1 MEVIPV
7 GLSRPKTLERRTLG
21 RSGLEVSVLGLGGA
35 GLGGQHYGSVS
46 EAQAIETVQRALE
59 SGINYI
65 DTSPAYG
72 ESERRIGL
80 ALDGV
85 RERVVLSSKTGTHPI
100 HRGYDF
106 ETTHRSVEN
115 SLRQM
120 RTDHIDLLLIHDPNS
135 EQFGQAIGS
144 NGALEALEQLKAQ
157 GVIRAIGLGVRDHA
171 LHLEAIKTQRFDA
184 LLTFLDYTLLNT
196 SAREVVL
203 PNATEGKIGVING
216 SALAMGLLSGNQPR
230 SHFRETLSWAGEEW
244 PEVALAQ
251 ELWWWAQNG
260 THDLKT
266 YALQFSLLEPQ
277 IHTTLVGA
285 KTPEEIEQIVQAIS
299 AHTSSL
305 AWQELHRIRKVY
317 QHRQSSE
324 AS

>member
-1 MEVIPV
+1 MEVNAV
-7 GLSRPKTLERRTLG
+7 DLSRPKTLERRTLG
-21 RSGLEVSVLGLGGA
+21 RTGLEVSVLGLGGA

-46 EAQAIETVQRALE
+46 ETQAIETVQRALE
-59 SGINYI
+59 LGINYI

-72 ESERRIGL
+72 QSEQRIGF

-106 ETTHRSVEN
+106 ETTQRSVEN
-115 SLRQM
+115 SLRQL
-120 RTDHIDLLLIHDPNS
+120 RTDHIDLLLIHDPNA
-135 EQFGQAIGS
+135 EQFGQAIGT

-171 LHLEAIKTQRFDA
+171 LHLEAIETQRFDA

-196 SAREVVL
+196 SAGKFVL
-203 PNATEGKIGVING
+203 PSAHEGKIGVING
-216 SALAMGLLSGNQPR
+216 SPLAMGLLSGVQPR
-230 SHFRETLSWAGEEW
+230 IHFRETLAWAGKEW

-260 THDLKT
+260 SRDLKT

-285 KTPEEIEQIVQAIS
+285 KTPEEIEQIVQA
-299 AHTSSL
+299 ANAETSSL
-305 AWQELHRIRKVY
+305 GWQELHRIRNVY
-317 QHRQSSE
+317 QHRQTSE

>member
-1 MEVIPV
+1 MEVSPV
-7 GLSRPKTLERRTLG
+7 DLARPKTLERRTLG
-21 RSGLEVSVLGLGGA
+21 RTGLEVSVLGLGGA

-46 EAQAIETVQRALE
+46 ESQAIETVHRVLE

-72 ESERRIGL
+72 ESELRIGL

-106 ETTHRSVEN
+106 ETTLRSVEN
-115 SLRQM
+115 SLRQL
-120 RTDHIDLLLIHDPNS
+120 RTDHIDLLLIHDPNR
-135 EQFGQAIGS
+135 EQFAQAIGK

-171 LHLEAIKTQRFDA
+171 LHLEAIESQRFDA

-196 SAREVVL
+196 SALEVVL
-203 PNATEGKIGVING
+203 PSAHQNQIGVING
-216 SALAMGLLSGNQPR
+216 SALAMGLLSGIQPR
-230 SHFRETLSWAGEEW
+230 THFQETLSWAGKEW
-244 PEVALAQ
+244 PEVSLAQ

-277 IHTTLVGA
+277 IQTTLVGA
-285 KTPEEIEQIVQAIS
+285 KTPEEIEQIVQAAS
-299 AHTSSL
+299 AQTSSL
-305 AWQELHRIRKVY
+305 AWQELHRIRNVY
-317 QHRQSSE
+317 QHRQTSE